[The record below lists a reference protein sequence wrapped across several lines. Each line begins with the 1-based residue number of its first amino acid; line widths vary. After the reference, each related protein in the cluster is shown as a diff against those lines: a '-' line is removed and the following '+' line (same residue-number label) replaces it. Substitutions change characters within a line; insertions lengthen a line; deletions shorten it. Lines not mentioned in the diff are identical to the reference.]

1 MQLWEQ
7 WKFQFEIAL
16 LIASI
21 IAAFGGLWP
30 PATEATLRT
39 AATSEYVELFDRFLS
54 SGSGRASL
62 QKEQQMK
69 RVTTLPAMAALL
81 TLALAATVPMF
92 AQDRP
97 AAGTTTASSA
107 APNEVAQGTRFLVG
121 LDNVLSTKDSKAG
134 DAFTVRTL
142 VPLVAADGTGLPAG
156 TEVRGHV
163 DKVEAAG
170 KTGRARMW
178 LAFDDIKTPDGWMPL
193 IAMVD
198 DVPGVHSIRV
208 NYNREGE
215 IEASTVKRQ
224 EALQAAAAGALV
236 GATPGM
242 VSKNE
247 KEAAM
252 GAAAAAA
259 AAYMVAAGLGQ
270 EVTLEKS
277 TKLELILE
285 RSLLFPRT

>member
-1 MQLWEQ
+1 V
-7 WKFQFEIAL
+7 FE
-16 LIASI
+16 
-21 IAAFGGLWP
+21 
-30 PATEATLRT
+30 
-39 AATSEYVELFDRFLS
+39 RFLS
-54 SGSGRASL
+54 SGRRRANL

-69 RVTTLPAMAALL
+69 RVTTLPALAALL
-81 TLALAATVPMF
+81 ALPLAATVPMF

-97 AAGTTTASSA
+97 AAGTATASSS

-121 LDNVLSTKDSKAG
+121 LDNVLSTKDSKPG